1 LSGGNDG
8 SCIKAVDEEMTQKND
23 TDKIHYDA
31 KPQFVRSR
39 KGAHNS
45 GVSSAE
51 PRVITGDEDATFDTD
66 PEAQPPRN
74 RKKS

>member
-1 LSGGNDG
+1 MKPKSD
-8 SCIKAVDEEMTQKND
+8 IEKVHD
-23 TDKIHYDA
+23 DA

-45 GVSSAE
+45 GVSSAK

-66 PEAQPPRN
+66 PKPG
-74 RKKS
+74 KSEKE